1 MGICCI
7 DVLSIIGCSNWE
19 RIPVEVCAKYYLHN
33 TSNYDVVVVTPYSP
47 VTLAYDSIILKN
59 GDYYLLEAITSSN
72 NKINGHDNLNNKCP
86 LYIYLNDIRYQV
98 DRNDDNACVW
108 ARSYR
113 EATKEEE
120 NVFMEKD
127 IDWIRVYGLT
137 ETNIKS

>member
-1 MGICCI
+1 M
-7 DVLSIIGCSNWE
+7 
-19 RIPVEVCAKYYLHN
+19 EVCAYLHN

-72 NKINGHDNLNNKCP
+72 NINGYDNLNNKCP

-98 DRNDDNACVW
+98 DRIDDNACVW

-113 EATKEEE
+113 EATNEEE
-120 NVFMEKD
+120 NVFTEKD
-127 IDWIRVYGLT
+127 IDWIRVYDLT
-137 ETNIKS
+137 ETNSKSQIHRP